1 MRYRYLFFDL
11 DGTLTNPEIGITRS
25 FCYALEHFGMKEE
38 SRENLRRVI
47 GPPLVTSFQEFYGF
61 DEEKAEEGTK
71 WYRERY
77 SEIGWKENEVY
88 KGIPEMLKRLQE
100 MGYRMILAT
109 SKPERYAKLIMKEFD
124 LEKYFTMLCGA
135 DDYTTNRRTKE
146 EVVRYALEQNN
157 ITDVNEVLMIG
168 DRKYDVEGA
177 GAVGIQTVGVL
188 FGFGDEKELTE
199 AGAIHLVETPMELVS
214 YLEGLK

>member
-38 SRENLRRVI
+38 NRENLRRVI

-88 KGIPEMLKRLQE
+88 EGIPEMLERLQE

-188 FGFGDEKELTE
+188 FGFGGEKELTE